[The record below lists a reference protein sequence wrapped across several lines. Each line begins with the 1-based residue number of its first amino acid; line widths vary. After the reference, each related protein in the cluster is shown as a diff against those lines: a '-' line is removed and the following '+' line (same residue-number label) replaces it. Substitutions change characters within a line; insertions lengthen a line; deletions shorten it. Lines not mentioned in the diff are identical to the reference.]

1 MPYISVIIP
10 VYNRTQYVGEAIN
23 SVLNQTLSKDKYE
36 IIIVSNVDLPEREG
50 VRIIISNERW
60 QGPKFA
66 QGIEEAKGEI
76 ISLLDDDDLFL
87 PNKLE
92 TIYKVFSENEKAGLV
107 KNPVKWVNEQGKE
120 WLDPLPREP
129 ITITSKDLNS
139 DKLGEAIRYKV
150 WFNSSS
156 LSFRKSIILNY
167 LDYLRE
173 IKLVIDAFIGFLFL
187 FTSQV
192 VIWNQPLSIYRV
204 LSISTSRKLSSLDQ
218 YIEHERVLE
227 GIAYDDYLTLYKALG
242 SEKGVEKII
251 NYQKIVTKLW
261 SKDPVK
267 VSLKEALNSL
277 PLDDPKA
284 SKLKILSL
292 YLASFL
298 PYSLKRVVYKRF
310 YEKELKK
317 LKL

>member
-23 SVLNQTLSKDKYE
+23 SVLNQTLSRDKYE
-36 IIIVSNVDLPEREG
+36 IIVVSNVDLPEREG
-50 VRIIISNERW
+50 VRIIKSNERW

-76 ISLLDDDDLFL
+76 ISILDDDDLFL

-92 TIYKVFSENEKAGLV
+92 VVYKVFKENEKVGLF
-107 KNPVKWVNEQGKE
+107 KNPIKWANELGKE

-129 ITITSKDLNS
+129 IMLTSKDLI
-139 DKLGEAIRYKV
+139 EAIRYKV

-156 LSFRKSIILNY
+156 LSFRKRDILNY
-167 LDYLRE
+167 LDCLKE
-173 IKLVIDAFIGFLFL
+173 VKLIIDAFIGFLFL
-187 FTSQV
+187 FTSKAV
-192 VIWNQPLSIYRV
+192 VWNQPLSIYRV
-204 LSISTSRKLSSLDQ
+204 LSISTSRKLSSLYQ
-218 YIEHERVLE
+218 YIEHESTLE
-227 GIAYDDYLTLYKALG
+227 RIAYEDYMTLYKALG
-242 SEKGVEKII
+242 SEVEKIV
-251 NYQKIVTKLW
+251 NYQKLITKLW
-261 SKDPVK
+261 SKEPIK
-267 VSLKEALNSL
+267 LSLKEALNSL

-292 YLASFL
+292 YFASFL
-298 PYSLKRVVYKRF
+298 PYFMKKVVYKRF

-317 LKL
+317 LKLQT